1 MKILRLLLLL
11 PFLVLADGD
20 DLYLLKGAKVF
31 IADEG
36 FVAKDILV
44 DDGKIILVDDFIENI
59 ETGDVI
65 DVQGKF
71 ITPGLLVFSSLGL
84 LEIGALPETND
95 TGSDIYNAG
104 FENMSILDIGK
115 LVKKNIE
122 CQIKIKKSNDIR
134 SYNLDSSKLL
144 KTGFKPKYSIL
155 DAIVQIKQAY
165 DSKKLKSKKKCY
177 SVNWLKYIKVI

>member
-11 PFLVLADGD
+11 PFLSLTHGD

-31 IADEG
+31 IADQG

-44 DDGKIILVDDFIENI
+44 DDGRIVLVEDFIDNI

-65 DVQGKF
+65 DLQGKF

-95 TGSDIYNAG
+95 AGSDIYNAG
-104 FENMSILDIGK
+104 FDPSRAYNPFSQAVRLNRSKG
-115 LVKKNIE
+115 VTSTVNIPGASGYFSGMLTYT
-122 CQIKIKKSNDIR
+122 KINGGINR
-134 SYNLDSSKLL
+134 
-144 KTGFKPKYSIL
+144 
-155 DAIVQIKQAY
+155 
-165 DSKKLKSKKKCY
+165 KSKDP
-177 SVNWLKYIKVI
+177 